1 MHSAPDS
8 NDFIPR
14 VTAPYGA
21 GLADLA
27 LAVGGLAIGT
37 GEFASMSILPIVAND
52 LHTSLPD
59 MGHMI
64 SAYALGVV
72 IGAPLLTIF
81 FARMPRRLLL
91 VGLMLMFS
99 LGNLMAALSTS
110 YGMLIAAR
118 FLAGIPHGAYFGVAA
133 LVAASMAVPEK
144 RGQAVSR
151 VMLGLTVAN
160 IIGVPMATW
169 LGQGLGWRSAFV
181 AVGAIGLLTMLL
193 VRIFVPKVAA
203 GDASPMRELGV
214 FRRLQVWL
222 TLLMVAIGFGGLFA
236 VYTYI
241 TPILLEVTKVSP
253 WVISV
258 LLALIGVGMTIG
270 NVVGGWLADRSRL
283 WTIFGMLIWNAVV
296 LVAFS
301 FTCVNVWAVAVNM
314 FALGAGIAVVPA
326 VQTRLMDVAGDAQTV
341 AAALNHSSFNI
352 ANAIGAWA
360 GGTAISMGLGLRS
373 TGWVGSLL
381 ALSGIVVL
389 GISVAV
395 EQRDLKQAGATRA
408 RTARVA

>member
-133 LVAASMAVPEK
+133 LVAASMAEPEK

-283 WTIFGMLIWNAVV
+283 WTIFGMLI
-296 LVAFS
+296 
-301 FTCVNVWAVAVNM
+301 
-314 FALGAGIAVVPA
+314 GIAVVLA

-408 RTARVA
+408 RSARVA

>member
-133 LVAASMAVPEK
+133 LVAASMAEPEK

-193 VRIFVPKVAA
+193 
-203 GDASPMRELGV
+203 
-214 FRRLQVWL
+214 
-222 TLLMVAIGFGGLFA
+222 VAIGFGGLFA

-408 RTARVA
+408 RSARVA